1 MNLLSV
7 TSEAFPLVKTGGLAD
22 VAGALPAA
30 FAAEG
35 IVSKTLLPGYPAVM
49 SALVG
54 DVVHRYDALFGG
66 PARLILGKAAGLDV
80 IALDAPHLFDRPGNP
95 YGPGDGFADNAFRF
109 AAFARAAASI
119 GQGLIG
125 GFVPDILHAHDWQAG
140 LAPAYLYYDG
150 RGRPGTV
157 MTIHN
162 LAFQGQFDP
171 SLLPLLGL
179 PEHAYSIHGVEYYG
193 SIGYLKSGLRFA
205 DRITTVSPTY
215 ATEICSQEAGM
226 GMEGLLRARGTAL
239 SGILNGIDTDV
250 WNPAQDGALAAR
262 FDADNLP
269 ARSLNKLA
277 LQARLGLAQD
287 PGAPLFGVISR
298 FSWQKGIDLVLAA
311 IPAMLAAG
319 GQLALLG
326 SGDGPLEHAARAAID
341 TLAGRVGGHIGYNE
355 QVAHL
360 MQAGVDA
367 LLVPSR
373 FEPCG
378 LTQLCALRY
387 GAVPVVSRVGG
398 LVDTVIDASP
408 MALAAGAATGVQFTP
423 SLEMLEAAIAR
434 TVALYRDTPTW
445 WMMQRNGM
453 RSDVSWTGP
462 ARRYAALFRA
472 VLAELG

>member
-341 TLAGRVGGHIGYNE
+341 TLAGRVGG
-355 QVAHL
+355 
-360 MQAGVDA
+360 
-367 LLVPSR
+367 
-373 FEPCG
+373 
-378 LTQLCALRY
+378 
-387 GAVPVVSRVGG
+387 VPVVSRVGG